1 MSEESDDEY
10 LDYKTV
16 IKYSDDKLRH
26 KIEEKYDIDMIKGAK
41 KKRRNEIIKEIYKET
56 KVSVRQLARALE
68 LGRNI
73 VENAIK

>member
-26 KIEEKYDIDMIKGAK
+26 KIEEK
-41 KKRRNEIIKEIYKET
+41 
-56 KVSVRQLARALE
+56 
-68 LGRNI
+68 
-73 VENAIK
+73 

>member
-1 MSEESDDEY
+1 
-10 LDYKTV
+10 
-16 IKYSDDKLRH
+16 
-26 KIEEKYDIDMIKGAK
+26 MIKGAK

-56 KVSVRQLARALE
+56 KVSIRQLARALE